1 MKTDLHI
8 LPNQKWYNFQYL
20 LLVLRL
26 FYFSKQIPYNLLKL
40 NHPMKL
46 NDWN

>member
-1 MKTDLHI
+1 
-8 LPNQKWYNFQYL
+8 
-20 LLVLRL
+20 L